1 MSLFGKSSRNN
12 NDKTTTRGFY
22 IGSTEAEAENMK
34 GTLNH
39 YHYFEDY
46 LEILPQI
53 NQGRFIVTGRK
64 GSGKSAIAK
73 FIKDKADETPNAFA
87 DIIRLNDL
95 QLEKLKQFD
104 QSDEFTN
111 KEAVIVEWII
121 LVRLISLIVQNQNAK
136 YIDEI
141 KPLKRFLETNA
152 GMVKIDQYEIVE
164 LQTNKKWEVSFEPLA
179 RVFKSIFGKYF
190 NLKTVKAPF
199 FRLINPLREVIQTVF
214 ITT

>member
-1 MSLFGKSSRNN
+1 
-12 NDKTTTRGFY
+12 
-22 IGSTEAEAENMK
+22 MK